1 MNVLTPRK
9 KVSPAMNRDASPAA
23 EDPANGDADQVD
35 ADQVDASQGDAIQAN
50 ANQANASQADAA
62 GNDSTEANEA
72 AKKRRAATRFLY
84 STGDRPL
91 EGYTIKRG
99 LGRGG
104 FGEVYFAT
112 SDAGKE
118 VAIKLIRRN
127 LDIELRGVRH
137 CLNLKHPNL
146 IGLYDIKTDT
156 IGDEWVVMEYVAGES
171 LDEVLAHYPD
181 GMPVEEA
188 TAWVRSIA
196 AGVGH
201 LHQSGIVH
209 RDLKPGNLFL
219 EGRQGVLNGA
229 TVKIGDYGLSKFISC
244 SQRSGQTESVG
255 TVHYMAPEIS
265 GGRYGREID
274 TYALGI
280 IFYEMLT
287 GQVPFE
293 GESVGEVLMK
303 HLTAEPD
310 LSRVEEPYRSI
321 IARALAKD
329 PEARLKSVEELVAL
343 LPGAQAS
350 TGGDEALMMPALMP
364 GSENTGVNTGLNT
377 AGNTVG
383 NTAENTA
390 ENTAN
395 DGVWRPVSTSPHDHA
410 SSSPREPLWE
420 GLVGLTDA
428 MREGWRNWDAPAA
441 VKALAMFGFV
451 IFAFFTSGGWLAI
464 GGVLLVC
471 YVGYYVIWS
480 AFLQDTLV
488 ASPRT
493 AQREMAPNGRPNPNY
508 SPVSEKPNAKRT
520 RRTNWRDTALQIR
533 RERPLRAR
541 LKSLVGSMLVA
552 YIVAVLVSV
561 FASAVLASDFDAKW
575 QLAIWGSVVITLG
588 SWIVLIS
595 NAVTE
600 NYFDRDDFM
609 PRRGLLLLGG
619 LLLGLVAYSA
629 TSLVGLLPFDN
640 EVSIR
645 VNDGVVQHALDI
657 GKVDG
662 SLVGHDTIRIPQA
675 ASIAY
680 FGVLF
685 VVLRWWKSAEYIR
698 RKRVGFWSIALV
710 MMFAWLLH
718 VVTWYPQPLGLL
730 VAGGIAFATQVA
742 SPWLPSSQ
750 RIELARQSNLV

>member
-1 MNVLTPRK
+1 MKILTPCK
-9 KVSPAMNRDASPAA
+9 KAAPKMNRDASPAA
-23 EDPANGDADQVD
+23 DEPPANGNTNR
-35 ADQVDASQGDAIQAN
+35 GN
-50 ANQANASQADAA
+50 ANQQEAARNNAPQGNAS
-62 GNDSTEANEA
+62 TER
-72 AKKRRAATRFLY
+72 RRAATRFLY

-91 EGYTIKRG
+91 DGYTIKRG

-118 VAIKLIRRN
+118 VALKLIRRN

-146 IGLYDIKTDT
+146 IGIYDIRTDT
-156 IGDEWVVMEYVAGES
+156 LGDEWVVMEYIAGES
-171 LDEVLAHYPD
+171 LDEVLDRHPN

-188 TAWVRSIA
+188 IAWIRSIA

-219 EGRQGVLNGA
+219 EGRQGILNGA

-280 IFYEMLT
+280 ILYELLT

-321 IARALAKD
+321 ISRALAKD
-329 PEARLKSVEELVAL
+329 PEARLNRVEELIAL
-343 LPGAQAS
+343 LPSESNPTSETPQAVV
-350 TGGDEALMMPALMP
+350 ANPPAEV
-364 GSENTGVNTGLNT
+364 ENP
-377 AGNTVG
+377 
-383 NTAENTA
+383 AE
-390 ENTAN
+390 
-395 DGVWRPVSTSPHDHA
+395 DGVWRPVSTPPHTHA
-410 SSSPREPLWE
+410 SNPPREPLWQSM
-420 GLVGLTDA
+420 VDLTDT
-428 MREGWRNWDAPAA
+428 MREGWSNWQAPATL
-441 VKALAMFGFV
+441 KALTLFGFIV
-451 IFAFFTSGGWLAI
+451 LAFFTSAGWLTI
-464 GGVLLVC
+464 GGILLGC
-471 YVGYYVIWS
+471 YVAYYIIWS

-488 ASPRT
+488 ATPREN
-493 AQREMAPNGRPNPNY
+493 QNQFAPNGRPLQNNATNH
-508 SPVSEKPNAKRT
+508 SPVSEKPNAMRA
-520 RRTNWRDTALQIR
+520 RRTNWREEAIKLR
-533 RERPLRAR
+533 CKRPLRAR
-541 LKSLVGSMLVA
+541 LKTLVGSMLVA
-552 YIVAVLVSV
+552 YVVAILVSF
-561 FASAVLASDFDAKW
+561 FASAVLACEFDAKW

-600 NYFDRDDFM
+600 SYFDRDDFM
-609 PRRGLLLLGG
+609 PRRGLLLIGG
-619 LLLGLVAYSA
+619 LLLGLIAYFA
-629 TSLVGLLPFDN
+629 TSLVGPLPFDN
-640 EVSIR
+640 EISIR
-645 VNDGVVQHALDI
+645 VNDSVVQNALDI

-662 SLVGHDTIRIPQA
+662 SLVGSDTIQIPQA

-680 FGVLF
+680 FGLLF
-685 VVLRWWKSAEYIR
+685 VVLRWWRSAEYVR
-698 RKRVGFWSIALV
+698 RKRVGFWSVA
-710 MMFAWLLH
+710 MAMFFAWLLH
-718 VVTWYPQPLGLL
+718 IVTWYPQPLGLL

-742 SPWLPSSQ
+742 SPWLPSRQ
-750 RIELARQSNLV
+750 RIELARRATTV